1 MSKEMRHG
9 MMRTLRDANEH
20 SFGWFHEFN
29 LPPNCCNMFQ
39 YPSRFFKLV
48 YAEPFNMMQKNQKRQ
63 NDYLCFSAWA
73 RLCSS
78 HYGAVIK
85 HWPRHAWGHRCD
97 ILPNLK
103 ATQWHLRRVC
113 LGQPTACAL
122 ERECPS
128 TEWHWQALLAS
139 SCIILHLVPK
149 HNAKVV
155 HHYADL
161 CRH

>member
-20 SFGWFHEFN
+20 SFGWFHKFN
-29 LPPNCCNMFQ
+29 LPPNCFQ
-39 YPSRFFKLV
+39 VLQTGLCRTV
-48 YAEPFNMMQKNQKRQ
+48 QHDAEKSEKT

-103 ATQWHLRRVC
+103 ATQWHLRRAC